1 MLHLKAHL
9 RILIREHWKMHKNMQ
24 KQIHFMLQLM
34 IHFTVQL
41 RGAPD
46 SRFYSPPQD
55 ALGDLSKDVH
65 KGACEIP
72 RKGTLEVALESTCWS
87 NY

>member
-1 MLHLKAHL
+1 
-9 RILIREHWKMHKNMQ
+9 
-24 KQIHFMLQLM
+24 MLQLM

-41 RGAPD
+41 RGALD

-55 ALGDLSKDVH
+55 ALGDLPKDVH

-72 RKGTLEVALESTCWS
+72 RKGILEVALESTC
-87 NY
+87 